1 MKILEVKEISK
12 SFKKIK
18 VLDKFSLSVE
28 EGEIVSILGP
38 SGVGKSTL
46 LRCINGLEKIDE
58 GKIII
63 NGNTMKNKISK
74 QSNLD
79 IGLVFQDYNL
89 FPQYSVIQNIT
100 LTLTKVLKVNK
111 EDAIIKAK
119 KLLSQV
125 NLENKT
131 DSYPYELSGG
141 EKQRLAIARTLATN
155 PKIICFDEPTSA
167 LDPEMVVE
175 VLDVMKQ
182 LAHEGMTMVV
192 VTHEMGFAKEI
203 ANKVVF
209 LEEGKIIEEN
219 TPQQFFTNPS
229 SQRAQEFLRKVLY

>member
-1 MKILEVKEISK
+1 MRILEVKEISK
-12 SFKKIK
+12 SFERIK

-38 SGVGKSTL
+38 SGAGKSTL
-46 LRCINGLEKIDE
+46 LRCINGLEKIDGGE
-58 GKIII
+58 III
-63 NGNTMKNKISK
+63 NGNEIKNRISK

-119 KLLSQV
+119 KMLIQV
-125 NLENKT
+125 NLENKI

-141 EKQRLAIARTLATN
+141 EKQRLAIARTLAIN

-167 LDPEMVVE
+167 LDPKLV
-175 VLDVMKQ
+175 KQ
-182 LAHEGMTMVV
+182 VFKIIKELADKGKAILI
-192 VTHEMGFAKEI
+192 VTHDIKFAKDISDRMIEI
-203 ANKVVF
+203 K
-209 LEEGKIIEEN
+209 K
-219 TPQQFFTNPS
+219 
-229 SQRAQEFLRKVLY
+229 